1 MWGPT
6 LPCHVPL
13 VPLHGS
19 RHKAVGV
26 SCPVQSYIGDID
38 PACKTAQGRWRSSFG

>member
-19 RHKAVGV
+19 RHKTVYYV
-26 SCPVQSYIGDID
+26 TISEEWP
-38 PACKTAQGRWRSSFG
+38 